1 MNPFRYLRPVRTAR
15 TRYGV
20 LSYFV
25 NDVWHGE
32 AIRRYGEW
40 SEAEAALWRKLIG
53 PGHVAVDV
61 GAHIGA
67 HSLALARIVGPTG
80 FVHCFE
86 PQEGAHVLL
95 RRNLA
100 RNGVSWASVW
110 EGGLAAAD
118 GTMTYYP
125 PDYRRPGNFGGVE
138 LGDLS
143 GFRIRAG
150 YRRARVYALDGLGGV
165 RGLPVRDARIG
176 LVKVDVEGMEAAVLS
191 GAQETIREMRPYIYV
206 ENDRP
211 DRSRAVVGMLHGLG
225 YRVMWHLAPLFNPD
239 NFRGRR
245 KNVFGNT
252 LSLNLL
258 ALPNGRQFPDDPH
271 LRPLDA
277 VEVAADGV
285 RYRA

>member
-1 MNPFRYLRPVRTAR
+1 MNPFRYLWPIRTVQM
-15 TRYGV
+15 RYGL
-20 LSYFV
+20 LSYFA

-40 SEAEAALWRKLIG
+40 SESEVRLWRKLIG
-53 PGHVAVDV
+53 RGGVAIDV

-80 FVHCFE
+80 FIYCFE
-86 PQEGAHVLL
+86 PQEGAYGLL
-95 RRNLA
+95 KRNLA
-100 RNGVSWASVW
+100 QNHVTWASVW
-110 EGGLAAAD
+110 HGGLAAAD

-125 PDYRRPGNFGGVE
+125 PDYRRPNNFGGVE
-138 LGDLS
+138 LGELS

-150 YRRARVYALDGLGGV
+150 YRRAFVFALDGLAYMPG
-165 RGLPVRDARIG
+165 ARIN
-176 LVKVDVEGMEAAVLS
+176 LIKIDVEGMEAAVLS
-191 GAQETIREMRPYIYV
+191 GAQETIREAQPALYV

-211 DRSRAVVGMLHGLG
+211 ERSRAVVGMLHGLG
-225 YRVMWHLAPLFNPD
+225 YRVMWHLAPLFNPR
-239 NFRGRR
+239 NWAMRA

-258 ALPNGRQFPDDPH
+258 ALPKDREFPTDPYLH
-271 LRPLDA
+271 PLHA

-285 RYRA
+285 R